1 MARVT
6 VEDCLKNVGNRFEL
20 VMIASK
26 RARQIATGG
35 KEPLVKENGDKP
47 TVLALREIEENLIN
61 ADILI
66 EAERAEQAL
75 REELQDTGPSMSMG
89 VVRDVTDEVTDTVG
103 ATEPADAATL
113 AAVEPAEAGAPEPT
127 AADAVEP
134 AQADASEPAEA
145 DASESTDVTA
155 PDASEQSENEEQP
168 PTPI

>member
-6 VEDCLKNVGNRFEL
+6 VEDCLKNVENRFEL

-35 KEPLVKENGDKP
+35 KEPLVKEDGDKP

-75 REELQDTGPSMSMG
+75 REELQDTSTSIDFISDTTD
-89 VVRDVTDEVTDTVG
+89 DVT
-103 ATEPADAATL
+103 AAAEPVDAAATV
-113 AAVEPAEAGAPEPT
+113 AVAVEPTEISTPAPT
-127 AADAVEP
+127 
-134 AQADASEPAEA
+134 
-145 DASESTDVTA
+145 
-155 PDASEQSENEEQP
+155 EQIENKEEP
-168 PTPI
+168 PTPM

>member
-35 KEPLVKENGDKP
+35 KEPLVKEDGDKP

-75 REELQDTGPSMSMG
+75 REELQDTGVSM
-89 VVRDVTDEVTDTVG
+89 DFITDSESV
-103 ATEPADAATL
+103 ATADIVQPTEAT
-113 AAVEPAEAGAPEPT
+113 ADIAESTKAVEAPE
-127 AADAVEP
+127 AVE
-134 AQADASEPAEA
+134 STIENKEEP
-145 DASESTDVTA
+145 
-155 PDASEQSENEEQP
+155 P
-168 PTPI
+168 PLM

>member
-26 RARQIATGG
+26 RARQLATGG

-75 REELQDTGPSMSMG
+75 REELQDTGASFNRVSHQAADTEDSAES
-89 VVRDVTDEVTDTVG
+89 VDV
-103 ATEPADAATL
+103 ATAAETE
-113 AAVEPAEAGAPEPT
+113 AVVEPVEAEATVAEPSEAAEPT
-127 AADAVEP
+127 ETVEAAELTETAEEAEP
-134 AQADASEPAEA
+134 TEA
-145 DASESTDVTA
+145 AA
-155 PDASEQSENEEQP
+155 PEQSENEEEP
-168 PTPI
+168 PTPM

>member
-6 VEDCLKNVGNRFEL
+6 VEDCLKNVGNRFDL

-35 KEPLVKENGDKP
+35 KEPLVKEDGDKP

-75 REELQDTGPSMSMG
+75 REELQDNDSSMG
-89 VVRDVTDEVTDTVG
+89 IINHATDVVADVD
-103 ATEPADAATL
+103 
-113 AAVEPAEAGAPEPT
+113 
-127 AADAVEP
+127 DAVEP
-134 AQADASEPAEA
+134 AAAVATAESDASSETVESA
-145 DASESTDVTA
+145 DTDSSTLADVTA
-155 PDASEQSENEEQP
+155 PDPGEQSKNEEDP
-168 PTPI
+168 PTPM